1 MNSKQQLSIGIIGSG
16 GMANHR
22 AERFSSLEG
31 CQLKAVASRNRE
43 TGHILAQKYSI
54 EYIADW
60 QELISREDIDA
71 VVICTHNDS
80 HGEIAV
86 AALEQDKHVFMEY
99 PLARDIAQGERAV
112 ALAQQKRKVLRLTHA
127 EYVSQ
132 MHERLR
138 QIVQEHGPLRVAMFT
153 RLTPGRGARPE
164 ILFNL
169 NISGPP
175 ALFFIYHVHPV
186 IDLFGPVEWVEGGA
200 EYEMLDEHQSY
211 LSFVNTVNVRFCN
224 GGLGQWLWAGG
235 IEIQTAEEYR
245 RYVLA
250 KGTLIEQQGR
260 FLLSKRSGIE
270 ELNPLETD
278 FPSLE
283 ELFLQDI
290 AGEETKWLNHAE
302 IALQAIRVSLTAE
315 QSMLQNK
322 RVFLT
327 KN

>member
-1 MNSKQQLSIGIIGSG
+1 MTSKQQLSIGIIGSG
-16 GMANHR
+16 GMGNNR
-22 AERFSSLEG
+22 AQRFSALEG
-31 CQLKAVASRNRE
+31 CQLKAVVSRNRE
-43 TGHILAQKYSI
+43 TGNALAQKYDVD
-54 EYIADW
+54 YLADW

-99 PLARDIAQGERAV
+99 PLARDIAQGKRAV
-112 ALAQQKRKVLRLTHA
+112 ALARQKDKVLRLTHR
-127 EYVSQ
+127 EHVSP
-132 MHERLR
+132 MHARLH
-138 QIVQEHGPLRVAMFT
+138 QIVKENGPLRVAMFT

-211 LSFVNTVNVRFCN
+211 RCFVNTVNVAFCN

-235 IEIQTAEEYR
+235 IEIQAAEEYR

-250 KGTLIEQQGR
+250 GGTLTEQQGH
-260 FLLSKRSGIE
+260 LLFSKRAGIE
-270 ELNPLETD
+270 ELKPLETD

-290 AGEETKWLNHAE
+290 AGEETKWLKHAE
-302 IALQAIRVSLTAE
+302 IALQAIRVSLAAE
-315 QSMLQNK
+315 QSMRQNK
-322 RVFLT
+322 RIFLN
-327 KN
+327 KE